1 MVDVANIEG
10 KLRCLRR
17 ELKLREKTYPRW
29 VAEGRMAAAQA
40 GYELDTLRQVVED
53 YSKLAEEKEPTLKL
67 C

>member
-1 MVDVANIEG
+1 MVDVSNIEG

-17 ELKLREKTYPRW
+17 ELKMREKAYPRW
-29 VAEGRMAAAQA
+29 VAEGRMGAERG
-40 GYELDTLRQVVED
+40 GYDLESLRQVVED